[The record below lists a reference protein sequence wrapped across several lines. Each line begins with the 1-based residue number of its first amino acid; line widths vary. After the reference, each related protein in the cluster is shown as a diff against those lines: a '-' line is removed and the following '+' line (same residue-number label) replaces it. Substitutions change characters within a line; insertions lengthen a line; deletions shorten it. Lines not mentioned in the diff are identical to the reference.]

1 MEFIL
6 VDEQG
11 KEQFYSILEKL
22 KNDNLENANV
32 LSKSYTDYVGD
43 GWHDNPIYEEAMR
56 KNRMIDESINK
67 MLQQEKLLKI
77 VSDKYNDKC
86 VNINDIVEVEFIYS
100 DDDKE
105 IEKLKLTGK
114 FIPDTDLEIKEVT
127 LNSPVGK
134 AIYKKKIG
142 ECSSYTV
149 LDREVK
155 IRIIGRG

>member
-22 KNDNLENANV
+22 KNDNIENANV

-77 VSDKYNDKC
+77 VNDKYKDEC

-134 AIYKKKIG
+134 AIYKKEIG

-149 LDREVK
+149 LDKEVK
-155 IRIIGRG
+155 IRIIGRY

>member
-142 ECSSYTV
+142 ECSAYTV

>member
-56 KNRMIDESINK
+56 KNRMIDENINK